1 MPEKRQ
7 KKILIVDDSEPI
19 RTSLAAML
27 SAENYVAIVAENGK
41 VGVEVARREIPDLIL
56 CDVQMPELDGYGVL
70 NQLRNDGA
78 TAAIPFVFLTGRSES
93 DQVREGMNLGAD
105 DYLTKPFKRAELVR
119 TVNARLARRAIIED
133 RYASEIRVAEEKLN
147 QLIHYDSLTGLP
159 NRMLLHEKFDH
170 LVQEKDGSTNVAVLL
185 IGLDRFKR
193 VNESLGFSFADIL
206 LKFVA
211 ERLVGHSAGRY
222 PLARLAGDQFAILL
236 SNFES
241 EGIESM
247 ANGIL
252 EMIARPF
259 QLETHQVF
267 LTASAGVSVF
277 PDHGAEIDKLIK
289 NAEMAMYSAKRQG
302 GNLIQIYQEEDHKV
316 VSRKIDLEAGVR
328 RALENNELLVYYQP
342 QVNLTSGKIVGAE
355 ALMRWK
361 HPQEGF
367 ISPAEF
373 IPIMEDNGVIVSVG
387 AWILS
392 EACKQTR
399 VWHSK
404 GFSDF
409 RVSVNLSPRQFS
421 EPKLLEKLQQT
432 LGNTG
437 LPSEFLEIE
446 LTESSIVKD
455 SVSTAKTLNEL
466 KAMGVRISMD
476 DFGTGYSSLSYFRQF
491 PFDSVK
497 IDQSFIRDVANN
509 SKNAA
514 ITLSIIQMAHNLH
527 LNVIAEGVEV
537 FTELFFLYL
546 HQCQEMQGY
555 IFSPPLPEAE
565 FGKLLASG
573 KTLQIHRR

>member
-1 MPEKRQ
+1 MPENRQ

-27 SAENYVAIVAENGK
+27 SAENYVAIVAENGL
-41 VGVEVARREIPDLIL
+41 VAVELARRELPDLIL

-70 NQLRNDGA
+70 NQLRNEAA
-78 TAAIPFVFLTGRSES
+78 TASIPFVFLTGRGEK

-105 DYLTKPFKRAELVR
+105 DYLTKPFKRDELVR

-133 RYASEIRVAEEKLN
+133 RYAAEIRIAEEKLN
-147 QLIHYDSLTGLP
+147 QLIHFDALTGLP
-159 NRMLLHEKFDH
+159 NQMLLREKFNQLLDQKDETKKVAIL
-170 LVQEKDGSTNVAVLL
+170 LVGV
-185 IGLDRFKR
+185 DRFKR
-193 VNESLGFSFADIL
+193 VNESLGNSFADIL

-211 ERLVGHSAGRY
+211 ERLVTHSSGRF
-222 PLARLAGDQFAILL
+222 PVARLSGDQFAFLL
-236 SNFES
+236 TDFDK
-241 EGIESM
+241 EGIE
-247 ANGIL
+247 AIGNEIL
-252 EMIARPF
+252 ETIARPF
-259 QLETHQVF
+259 TLETHQVF
-267 LTASAGVSVF
+267 LTASAGVSIY
-277 PDHGAEIDKLIK
+277 PEHSSEIDKLIK

-302 GNLIQIYQEEDHKV
+302 GNLLQIYHDEHNKV

-328 RALENNELLVYYQP
+328 RALDNEELLVYYQP

-367 ISPAEF
+367 IPPSEF
-373 IPIMEDNGVIVSVG
+373 IPIMEENGLIFSAG
-387 AWILS
+387 EWILS
-392 EACKQTR
+392 EACKQAR
-399 VWHSK
+399 IWRAK
-404 GFSDF
+404 GFSTF
-409 RVSVNLSPRQFS
+409 RVSVNLSPRQFN
-421 EPKLLEKLQQT
+421 EPKLLQKLEQV
-432 LGNTG
+432 LKNTG
-437 LPSEFLEIE
+437 LLSELLEIE

-455 SVSTAKTLNEL
+455 SVATAKTLNEL
-466 KAMGVRISMD
+466 KAMGIRISMD
-476 DFGTGYSSLSYFRQF
+476 DFGTGYSSLYYFRQF

-514 ITLSIIQMAHNLH
+514 ITLSIIQMAHNLK
-527 LNVIAEGVEV
+527 LNVIAEGVET

-546 HQCQEMQGY
+546 HHCQEMQGY
-555 IFSPPLPEAE
+555 MFSPPLPADE